1 MFMLSFVSEFD
12 RVGTVALFPV
22 PFNTMECFGDTTTL
36 LHYRF
41 YVIMA
46 SIGTQ
51 YLFSVDIGW
60 SFFLKFGHKK
70 IGKVI
75 KLFQHFSS
83 KISSRIPI
91 LILLIYL
98 HSINLKLVVISN
110 PSVQNPGPKKLSV
123 LYNNVQGLINT
134 RDLSSDSP
142 PLNVTK
148 VHEIN
153 GYIFTKRP
161 DIIILNESWL
171 KSNISSNE
179 FFPENYRVFR
189 NDRSLKS
196 HPFDPRRPKKFRMNG
211 GGVLI
216 ACRGDLD
223 VTSCKF
229 SKITVQAEVLSVTFK
244 TKCGKSFCLSTF
256 YRVGT
261 LGINNFDEFCTHF
274 TSLATSRK
282 ISKHI
287 LVGDF
292 NFPEVSWP
300 NANTPCELHGR
311 FLDFLNCELGHSQII
326 NEPTHKSGNILD
338 LLFTNIPG
346 LIRNLKVLDQNEFC
360 LSDHR
365 AISFDIEIEV
375 KYKSCP
381 KRKVFNYDKGDYRG
395 LNEDLNRINWDRAFM
410 SNDPCL
416 AWDIFKKTL
425 GELCDHRIPKKTMR
439 SQFQPPWY
447 DSECDRI
454 RRKKEKWRI
463 KAKEST
469 NESDR
474 LTYTEKFRSMRKLF
488 KKTMNDKM
496 KSNFVDDSDPALI
509 SKRFWTHVK
518 SKSKSTRIPETV
530 QYRNR
535 FRYEAK
541 DQAALFNEYFYNQFS
556 EASNYNIDIDFANND
571 FLDLKFYSEDILLIL
586 RSLNP
591 SKAAGPDGIHG
602 KVLKYCASSLAY
614 PLSILFN
621 LSFVTGCIPPD
632 WKLASVVPVFK
643 KGDKGSVENYRPIS
657 LTSLVMKVF
666 ERCIK
671 TALFSVCED
680 VLDPRQHGFLNNRS
694 CVTQM
699 VPFVH
704 DLATNLNDK
713 IRTDIIYFDFAKAFD
728 SVSHDLILRKL
739 KEEFKVDGLMLRF
752 IKSYLEGREQQ
763 VVIGGQTSS
772 KLPVHSG
779 VPQGSILGPLLFVL
793 FINDMFACISGE
805 TDIAL
810 YADDTKIWRRITM
823 FSDHHILQNDIN
835 NLFVWSVNNKMVF
848 HPNKCKAL
856 SISKFRNEFDK
867 FPFNVFIYEINGT
880 CIDYVNSQRDLGV
893 ELNNNLNWGSH
904 HSMLVL
910 QASSRLGL
918 LRRTCHFNADVRQ
931 KRAFYLAIVRSLF
944 EHCSPVWSPQ
954 YVSHLSKFENVQR
967 RAVKWINGVPFCS
980 YSDEKYAEE
989 LRKLKI
995 LPMKLKFLSNDLI
1008 LFYKIVNQMVPIE
1021 LPSCIVIMRPT
1032 EGSRLTRQSAAVL
1045 DETDVTRYS
1054 FLTVPTTD
1062 TLNKSFFFRTVRNW
1076 NSIPVSVRQINSFSL
1091 FKSAL
1096 MNYLWSPD
1104 TVWPD

>member
-1 MFMLSFVSEFD
+1 MMRLIEQHQQFVKDVKSRKPIDMSAIPDLPEAALALKQAFEVFQLVYNDLQNATSKTISLQILLTRQAEYKQEALKLYKEGDQVGAKKYLAQAKGFDQMIEACKKGLPVEMSKIPPSLSAPPERRVLSRQNTLPHMSGEVIDMGPSSGDVEEIFNQLVSDLEHQIELCKKNATTFQK
-12 RVGTVALFPV
+12 L
-22 PFNTMECFGDTTTL
+22 GDL
-36 LHYRF
+36 PSAKHY
-41 YVIMA
+41 A
-46 SIGTQ
+46 Q
-51 YLFSVDIGW
+51 
-60 SFFLKFGHKK
+60 
-70 IGKVI
+70 
-75 KLFQHFSS
+75 LFQNQS
-83 KISSRIPI
+83 KD
-91 LILLIYL
+91 LA
-98 HSINLKLVVISN
+98 NLKVVISN

-179 FFPENYRVFR
+179 FYPENYRVFR

-216 ACRGDLD
+216 ACRSDLD

-287 LVGDF
+287 LLGDF

-338 LLFTNIPG
+338 LLFTYIPG
-346 LIRNLKVLDQNEFC
+346 LIGNLKVLDQNEFC

-474 LTYTEKFRSMRKLF
+474 LTYTEKFRSIV
-488 KKTMNDKM
+488 NC
-496 KSNFVDDSDPALI
+496 
-509 SKRFWTHVK
+509 SKR
-518 SKSKSTRIPETV
+518 P
-530 QYRNR
+530 
-535 FRYEAK
+535 
-541 DQAALFNEYFYNQFS
+541 
-556 EASNYNIDIDFANND
+556 
-571 FLDLKFYSEDILLIL
+571 
-586 RSLNP
+586 
-591 SKAAGPDGIHG
+591 
-602 KVLKYCASSLAY
+602 
-614 PLSILFN
+614 
-621 LSFVTGCIPPD
+621 
-632 WKLASVVPVFK
+632 
-643 KGDKGSVENYRPIS
+643 
-657 LTSLVMKVF
+657 
-666 ERCIK
+666 
-671 TALFSVCED
+671 
-680 VLDPRQHGFLNNRS
+680 
-694 CVTQM
+694 
-699 VPFVH
+699 
-704 DLATNLNDK
+704 
-713 IRTDIIYFDFAKAFD
+713 
-728 SVSHDLILRKL
+728 
-739 KEEFKVDGLMLRF
+739 
-752 IKSYLEGREQQ
+752 
-763 VVIGGQTSS
+763 
-772 KLPVHSG
+772 
-779 VPQGSILGPLLFVL
+779 
-793 FINDMFACISGE
+793 
-805 TDIAL
+805 
-810 YADDTKIWRRITM
+810 
-823 FSDHHILQNDIN
+823 
-835 NLFVWSVNNKMVF
+835 
-848 HPNKCKAL
+848 
-856 SISKFRNEFDK
+856 
-867 FPFNVFIYEINGT
+867 
-880 CIDYVNSQRDLGV
+880 
-893 ELNNNLNWGSH
+893 
-904 HSMLVL
+904 
-910 QASSRLGL
+910 
-918 LRRTCHFNADVRQ
+918 
-931 KRAFYLAIVRSLF
+931 
-944 EHCSPVWSPQ
+944 
-954 YVSHLSKFENVQR
+954 
-967 RAVKWINGVPFCS
+967 
-980 YSDEKYAEE
+980 
-989 LRKLKI
+989 
-995 LPMKLKFLSNDLI
+995 
-1008 LFYKIVNQMVPIE
+1008 
-1021 LPSCIVIMRPT
+1021 
-1032 EGSRLTRQSAAVL
+1032 
-1045 DETDVTRYS
+1045 
-1054 FLTVPTTD
+1054 
-1062 TLNKSFFFRTVRNW
+1062 
-1076 NSIPVSVRQINSFSL
+1076 
-1091 FKSAL
+1091 
-1096 MNYLWSPD
+1096 
-1104 TVWPD
+1104 